1 MIILK
6 WVGGVVLAL
15 ALLIVIAI
23 AVISQVVDP
32 NNYREKII
40 SVVKTQ
46 TGRDL
51 KLDGDL
57 TISVFPW
64 LGVRTQQLSFSQPS
78 KIGGEM
84 VVVKTAQLRLKLL
97 PLISSRIE
105 VDTVVLESPKL
116 RIITLA
122 DGTNSFS
129 GLSDGGEEAPVAE
142 AAPSTDNTA
151 PSTDNNGTAVALV
164 IQGLELTDG
173 ELLWDD
179 QQAGQKY
186 EISGLNLVTGN
197 LLGSSLAD
205 IDASGSV
212 LDSSNPEVI
221 EFALGAKARID
232 TDTLQV
238 FAKDLLASLK
248 QGKTNL
254 QLGFSEVLLDQSS
267 TAKITTLTLVGQLS
281 PTLEL
286 DAELGELDFSFKS
299 NSVQLSNVIANASV
313 EKRTYKL
320 SIPKV
325 EANLDSQSATMDFL
339 TVDSDDLSVALT
351 GLQVSKFIDAPQAKG
366 RLKVKPFNAAKLL
379 SDLAIDYV
387 PSDKTALQSVSL
399 DTQFSG
405 GVDGAGLSNMQLT
418 LDQSQLSGSFSVVNF
433 DSPEV
438 KFEFDLNQLNL
449 DRYLP
454 IEDQSA
460 QVEATQAA
468 VVEESQ
474 GAAPGADAL
483 AVPMAIL
490 KQVNANGY
498 FKAQQLISGGLELNN
513 IEVQVVSSPGK
524 LTITPTASLYDGSL
538 GGDISFIDS
547 LGLSTLRLQNKIDSV
562 DLGKLLAAA
571 DVTDQLSGIGSL
583 SLDLKVT
590 EKNGLQAN
598 QGTIALLAKDGAIKG
613 VDIQAI
619 IKKAASMFSGGG
631 GGGDDAD
638 SQGSGEQNSETRFA
652 ELSATFILNNNK
664 VSNDDFTMKAPL
676 FRVGGEGE
684 IDLSAE
690 SLNYLVKVTVVN
702 SADGQGGEDIDK
714 LSGITIPIRL
724 SGLFTAPS
732 YSIDTQVLFKLL
744 ARKKLEEKLGVS
756 GGDNGSSKDLLKGF
770 LNKNLGA
777 KKSSDSKTTK
787 QQGKDDLKK
796 KLLEGLF
803 N

>member
-1 MIILK
+1 MTILK

-15 ALLIVIAI
+15 VLLIVIAI
-23 AVISQVVDP
+23 VVIPQVVDP
-32 NNYREKII
+32 NDYREKII
-40 SVVKTQ
+40 SVVKIQ

-57 TISVFPW
+57 TISAFPW

-78 KIGGEM
+78 EIGGEM
-84 VVVKTAQLRLKLL
+84 VVVETAQLRLKLL
-97 PLISSRIE
+97 PLISSRVEI
-105 VDTVVLESPKL
+105 DTIVLESPKL

-129 GLSDGGEEAPVAE
+129 GLSEGGEEAP
-142 AAPSTDNTA
+142 STDNAAQA
-151 PSTDNNGTAVALV
+151 PDSTGTAVALV
-164 IQGLELTDG
+164 VQGLELTDG

-197 LLGSSLAD
+197 LLGSSFAD

-232 TDTLQV
+232 SDTLQV
-238 FAKDLLASLK
+238 FAEGLLASLK
-248 QGKTNL
+248 QGETNL
-254 QLGFSEVLLDQSS
+254 KLGLAEVLVDQSDS
-267 TAKITTLTLVGQLS
+267 AKITALTVDAQLS
-281 PTLEL
+281 PAMKIEV
-286 DAELGELDFSFKS
+286 ALGELDFSFKS

-313 EKRTYKL
+313 EKRTFKL
-320 SIPKV
+320 SIPNV
-325 EANLDSQSATMDFL
+325 EANLDAQSATMDSL

-351 GLQVSKFIDAPQAKG
+351 GLQVSKFIDAPQAQG

-379 SDLAIDYV
+379 GDLAIEYV
-387 PSDKTALQSVSL
+387 PSDKTALQNVSF

-405 GVDGAGLSNMQLT
+405 GVDGAGLSNMQLA

-454 IEDQSA
+454 LEGQRA

-468 VVEESQ
+468 AVDASQ
-474 GAAPGADAL
+474 SAASGADAL

-498 FKAQQLISGGLELNN
+498 FKAQQLISAGLELNN
-513 IEVQVVSSPGK
+513 IDVKMVSSPGK
-524 LTITPTASLYDGSL
+524 LTITPNASLYDGSL

-547 LGLSTLRLQNKIDSV
+547 QGLSTLRLQNTIDSV

-583 SLDLKVT
+583 DLDIKLT

-598 QGTIALLAKDGAIKG
+598 QGVIALLAKDGAIKG
-613 VDIQAI
+613 VDMQAI
-619 IKKAASMFSGGG
+619 IKKAASMFSV
-631 GGGDDAD
+631 GGGDKTDTE
-638 SQGSGEQNSETRFA
+638 GSGEENAETRFA
-652 ELSATFILNNNK
+652 ELSGTFILNNNK
-664 VSNDDFTMKAPL
+664 VTNNNFTMKAPL

-684 IDLSAE
+684 IDLAAE

-702 SADGQGGEDIDK
+702 SADGQGGEAMDQ
-714 LSGITIPIRL
+714 LSGVTIPIRL
-724 SGLFTAPS
+724 SGSFAAPS
-732 YSIDTQVLFKLL
+732 YSIDTKVLFKLL
-744 ARKKLEEKLGVS
+744 ARKKLEDKLGVS
-756 GGDNGSSKDLLKGF
+756 AGGSGSSKDL
-770 LNKNLGA
+770 
-777 KKSSDSKTTK
+777 
-787 QQGKDDLKK
+787 
-796 KLLEGLF
+796 
-803 N
+803 

>member
-1 MIILK
+1 MTILK
-6 WVGGVVLAL
+6 SVGGVVLAL

-23 AVISQVVDP
+23 VLISQVVDP
-32 NNYREKII
+32 NDYRENIV

-51 KLDGDL
+51 TLDGDL

-78 KIGGEM
+78 EIGGEM

-97 PLISSRIE
+97 PLISSRVEI
-105 VDTVVLESPKL
+105 DTVVLESPKL

-129 GLSDGGEEAPVAE
+129 GLSEGDEEAPVEE
-142 AAPSTDNTA
+142 AVASTGNT
-151 PSTDNNGTAVALV
+151 GTAVALV

-221 EFALGAKARID
+221 EFVLGAKARID

-248 QGKTNL
+248 QGETNL
-254 QLGFSEVLLDQSS
+254 QLGFSEVLVDQSRS
-267 TAKITTLTLVGQLS
+267 AKITVLTLVGQLS
-281 PTLEL
+281 PTLAL

-299 NSVQLSNVIANASV
+299 NRVQLSNVIANASV
-313 EKRTYKL
+313 EKRAFKL

-325 EANLDSQSATMDFL
+325 EANLDSQSATMNFL

-387 PSDKTALQSVSL
+387 PNDKTALQSVSF

-438 KFEFDLNQLNL
+438 NFEFDLNQLNL

-454 IEDQSA
+454 VEDQSA
-460 QVEATQAA
+460 LVEATPAA
-468 VVEESQ
+468 IVDVSQ
-474 GAAPGADAL
+474 GAASGADAL

-498 FKAQQLISGGLELNN
+498 FKARQLISGGLELNN
-513 IEVQVVSSPGK
+513 IDVQVVSSPGK
-524 LTITPTASLYDGSL
+524 LTITPTANLYDGSL
-538 GGDISFIDS
+538 GGDISFVDS

-583 SLDLKVT
+583 SLDVKVT
-590 EKNGLQAN
+590 EKNDLQAN

-613 VDIQAI
+613 IDIQAI

-631 GGGDDAD
+631 GDKAD
-638 SQGSGEQNSETRFA
+638 SQGSGEQNAETRFA
-652 ELSATFILNNNK
+652 ELSGTFILNNNK
-664 VSNDDFTMKAPL
+664 VTNDDFTMKAPL

-684 IDLSAE
+684 IDLAAE
-690 SLNYLVKVTVVN
+690 RLNYLVKVTVVN
-702 SADGQGGEDIDK
+702 SADGQGGEAIDK
-714 LSGITIPIRL
+714 LSGVTIPIRL
-724 SGLFTAPS
+724 SGLFSAPS

-756 GGDNGSSKDLLKGF
+756 GGGNGSSKDLLKGF
-770 LNKNLGA
+770 LNKNSGA

-803 N
+803 K

>member
-1 MIILK
+1 MTILK

-23 AVISQVVDP
+23 VVIPQVVDP
-32 NNYREKII
+32 NDYREKII

-64 LGVRTQQLSFSQPS
+64 LGVRIQQLSFSQPS
-78 KIGGEM
+78 EIGGEM

-97 PLISSRIE
+97 PLISSRVEI
-105 VDTVVLESPKL
+105 DTVVLESPKL

-122 DGTNSFS
+122 DGTSSFS
-129 GLSDGGEEAPVAE
+129 GLREEAPVAE
-142 AAPSTDNTA
+142 VAPSTDKAAQAPDNTGA
-151 PSTDNNGTAVALV
+151 AVALV

-179 QQAGQKY
+179 QQAEQKY

-212 LDSSNPEVI
+212 LDSRNPEVI

-248 QGKTNL
+248 QGEANL
-254 QLGFSEVLLDQSS
+254 KLSFSEALLDQSS
-267 TAKITTLTLVGQLS
+267 SAKITALTLAAQLS
-281 PTLEL
+281 PTLQL
-286 DAELGELDFSFKS
+286 DAELGELVFSFKS
-299 NSVQLSNVIANASV
+299 ASVQLSNVIANASV
-313 EKRTYKL
+313 EKRTFKL

-325 EANLDSQSATMDFL
+325 EANLDSQSATMDSL
-339 TVDSDDLSVALT
+339 TVDSDDLSIALT
-351 GLQVSKFIDAPQAKG
+351 GLQVRKFIDAPQAQG
-366 RLKVKPFNAAKLL
+366 RLKVKPFNATKFL

-387 PSDKTALQSVSL
+387 PSDKTALQNVSF

-438 KFEFDLNQLNL
+438 NFEFDLNQLNL

-454 IEDQSA
+454 VEDQSER
-460 QVEATQAA
+460 VEATQAA
-468 VVEESQ
+468 VVDATQS
-474 GAAPGADAL
+474 AASGADAL

-498 FKAQQLISGGLELNN
+498 FKAQQLISAGLELNN
-513 IEVQVVSSPGK
+513 IDIKVVSSPGK
-524 LTITPTASLYDGSL
+524 LAITPTASLYDGSL

-547 LGLSTLRLQNKIDSV
+547 QGLSTLHLQNTIDSV

-583 SLDLKVT
+583 DLDIKVT

-598 QGTIALLAKDGAIKG
+598 QGVIALLAKDGAIKG

-619 IKKAASMFSGGG
+619 IKKAASMFFV
-631 GGGDDAD
+631 GGGDKTDTE
-638 SQGSGEQNSETRFA
+638 GSGEENAETRFA
-652 ELSATFILNNNK
+652 ELSGTFILNNNK
-664 VSNDDFTMKAPL
+664 VTNNNFTMKAPL

-684 IDLSAE
+684 IDLAAE

-702 SADGQGGEDIDK
+702 SADGQGGEAMDQ
-714 LSGITIPIRL
+714 LRGVTIPIRL
-724 SGLFTAPS
+724 SGSFAAPS
-732 YSIDTQVLFKLL
+732 YSIDTKELFKLL
-744 ARKKLEEKLGVS
+744 ARKKLEDKLGVS
-756 GGDNGSSKDLLKGF
+756 AGGSGSSKDLLKGF
-770 LNKNLGA
+770 LNKSSGEQE
-777 KKSSDSKTTK
+777 SSDSKTTK

-796 KLLEGLF
+796 RLLEGLF
-803 N
+803 K

>member
-1 MIILK
+1 MTILK

-15 ALLIVIAI
+15 MLLIIIAI
-23 AVISQVVDP
+23 VVIPQVVDP
-32 NNYREKII
+32 NDYREKII

-78 KIGGEM
+78 DIGGDM
-84 VVVKTAQLRLKLL
+84 VVVETAQLRLKLL
-97 PLISSRIE
+97 PLLSSRVEI
-105 VDTVVLESPKL
+105 DTVVLESPKL

-122 DGTNSFS
+122 DGTSSFS
-129 GLSDGGEEAPVAE
+129 GLSEGGEEAPGEVVAPSIDKP
-142 AAPSTDNTA
+142 AAPTDNT
-151 PSTDNNGTAVALV
+151 GTAVALV

-186 EISGLNLVTGN
+186 EISALNLVTGN

-212 LDSSNPEVI
+212 LDSSNPDII
-221 EFALGAKARID
+221 EFSLNAKARID
-232 TDTLQV
+232 SDTLQV

-248 QGKTNL
+248 QGETNL
-254 QLGFSEVLLDQSS
+254 KLGLAEVLVDQRDS
-267 TAKITTLTLVGQLS
+267 AKITGLTVDAQLS
-281 PTLEL
+281 PAMKIEV
-286 DAELGELDFSFKS
+286 ALGELDFSFKS
-299 NSVQLSNVIANASV
+299 NSVKLSDVIANASV
-313 EKRTYKL
+313 EKRAFKL

-325 EANLDSQSATMDFL
+325 QANLDSQIAAMNSL

-351 GLQVSKFIDAPQAKG
+351 GLQVSKFMDAPQAQG
-366 RLKVKPFNAAKLL
+366 TLKVKPFNVAKLL
-379 SDLAIDYV
+379 SDMAIDYV
-387 PSDKTALQSVSL
+387 PSDKTALKNVGF

-405 GVDGAGLSNMQLT
+405 GVDGAGLDNIQLT
-418 LDQSQLSGSFSVVNF
+418 LDQSQLTGSFSIANF

-438 KFEFDLNQLNL
+438 KFELDLNQLNL

-454 IEDQSA
+454 
-460 QVEATQAA
+460 VEAGSAPT
-468 VVEESQ
+468 VVAKSSTVDAGQ
-474 GAAPGADAL
+474 GAASGTDAL

-513 IEVQVVSSPGK
+513 VDVQVVSSPGK
-524 LTITPTASLYDGSL
+524 LTITPKASLYDGSL

-547 LGLSTLRLQNKIDSV
+547 QGLSTLRLQNKIASV

-571 DVTDQLSGIGSL
+571 DVTDQLSGIGTL
-583 SLDLKVT
+583 GLDIKVT

-598 QGTIALLAKDGAIKG
+598 QGVIALLAKDGAIKG

-619 IKKAASMFSGGG
+619 IKKAASMFSV
-631 GGGDDAD
+631 GGGDKADAE
-638 SQGSGEQNSETRFA
+638 GSGEENAETRFA
-652 ELSATFILNNNK
+652 ELSGTFILNNNK
-664 VSNDDFTMKAPL
+664 VTNNDFTMKAPL

-684 IDLSAE
+684 IDLAAE

-702 SADGQGGEDIDK
+702 SADGQGGEAMDQ
-714 LSGITIPIRL
+714 LSGVTIPIRL
-724 SGLFTAPS
+724 SGSFAAPS
-732 YSIDTQVLFKLL
+732 YSIDTKVLFKLL
-744 ARKKLEEKLGVS
+744 ARKKLEDKLGVS
-756 GGDNGSSKDLLKGF
+756 ASGSGSSKDLLKGF
-770 LNKNLGA
+770 LNQDSGEQE
-777 KKSSDSKTTK
+777 SSDSKTTK

-803 N
+803 K